1 MWIFLVQ
8 KKLNIGIFDNYLAF
22 LFRKMWYFHYGWAS
36 EASETILYSGR
47 NHHPPKYFIKR
58 YYIDTRVQKVAKS
71 VEIRK
76 VAKFVE
82 IYYIRVKK

>member
-1 MWIFLVQ
+1 M
-8 KKLNIGIFDNYLAF
+8 
-22 LFRKMWYFHYGWAS
+22 
-36 EASETILYSGR
+36 LYSGA
-47 NHHPPKYFIKR
+47 NHPLPTTYFIKL
-58 YYIDTRVQKVAKS
+58 YNIDTRVQKVAKS